1 MRTEDAEASTWTHDI
16 RASREYFMAPA
27 EWVGLADK
35 PEVDTL
41 DDPLSLFKAETE
53 SSHTI
58 TVGPN

>member
-1 MRTEDAEASTWTHDI
+1 MRTERMI

-41 DDPLSLFKAETE
+41 DDPSLSFTAEIE
-53 SSHTI
+53 SSRTI
-58 TVGPN
+58 TVGRVYN